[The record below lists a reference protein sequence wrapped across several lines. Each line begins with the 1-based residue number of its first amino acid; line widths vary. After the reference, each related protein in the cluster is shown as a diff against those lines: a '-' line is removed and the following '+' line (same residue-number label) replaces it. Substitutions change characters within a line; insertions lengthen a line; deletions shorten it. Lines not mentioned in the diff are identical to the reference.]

1 MAMPRLFFD
10 LYNYTHTCAN
20 STLMAQVP
28 KYCIFKVI
36 FKSLT
41 IQFILYKIVFVNI
54 LLTLMCYHYT

>member
-1 MAMPRLFFD
+1 MAMPKLFFG
-10 LYNYTHTCAN
+10 LYNHIHTCAHSN
-20 STLMAQVP
+20 LMVQVP

-54 LLTLMCYHYT
+54 LFTLMYYHYT